1 MLTPADLPPGYRLV
15 NSTVDDLLIEDDSND
30 GLFIDGGVTDRTLR
44 FEVRA
49 VDRRDGSR
57 GTVRGFVLFDLM
69 MRHFGGT
76 FDVIAAYWYMDG
88 TNLERFNAA
97 TAAGCSEETAGWMTW
112 TGGQALRHGFKTLA
126 VRESLGGG
134 PGRYGL
140 VRVWYFR

>member
-1 MLTPADLPPGYRLV
+1 MLSQPDLPPGYRLV
-15 NSTVDDLLIEDDSND
+15 NSTADDLLIEDELND
-30 GLFIDGGVTDRTLR
+30 GLFIDGGVADRILR

-49 VDRRDGSR
+49 VDRGDGSR

-97 TAAGCSEETAGWMTW
+97 TAAGWSEETAVWMTW
-112 TGGQALRHGFKTLA
+112 TGEQAVRHGFQALSI
-126 VRESLGGG
+126 REALGGG